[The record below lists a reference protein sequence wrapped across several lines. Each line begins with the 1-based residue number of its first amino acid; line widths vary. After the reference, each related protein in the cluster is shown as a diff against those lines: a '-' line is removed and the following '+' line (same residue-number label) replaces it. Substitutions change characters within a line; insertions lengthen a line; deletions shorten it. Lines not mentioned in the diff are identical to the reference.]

1 MQVHRAFHLKLS
13 AISATIATHHYR
25 LPHMDSQHPFAL
37 LTPDTVLDAVE
48 SLGFLSDA
56 RTLTLN
62 SYENRVFQIGI
73 EGAQPLIAK
82 FYRPDR
88 WSDEAILEEHAY
100 SLELAERDIPVIPP
114 MQIEGRTL
122 FEFAGFRFSLFKR
135 FGGRAPE
142 LDNPD
147 HLLMLG
153 RLVGRLHAVGAMR
166 PFEHRPSLTV
176 QSFGHDSLTWL
187 RESGVIPENLR
198 PAYFSVADDLMQV
211 IEQRMQSV
219 PFKTVRMHGD
229 LHVGNL
235 LWRDESLYMVDMDD
249 CRQGPAIQD
258 LWMMLS
264 GDHNQ
269 RQGQLAELVE
279 GYNEF
284 HDFDP
289 RQLALIESLRT
300 LRLVHYSAWLARRW
314 DDPAFPRHF
323 PWFASERYWADQVLT
338 LREQRAALDEPLLR
352 LF

>member
-1 MQVHRAFHLKLS
+1 
-13 AISATIATHHYR
+13 
-25 LPHMDSQHPFAL
+25 MDAHHPFAL

-48 SLGFLSDA
+48 SLGFVSDA

-62 SYENRVFQIGI
+62 SYENRVFQVGI
-73 EGAQPLIAK
+73 EDAQPLIAK
-82 FYRPDR
+82 FYRPLR
-88 WSDEAILEEHAY
+88 WSDESILEEHAF
-100 SLELAERDIPVIPP
+100 SLELVEREIPVIPP
-114 MQIEGRTL
+114 MQINGETL

-142 LDNPD
+142 FDDPD

-166 PFEHRPSLTV
+166 PFDHRPELTV
-176 QSFGHDSLTWL
+176 QTFGTDSLEFL
-187 RESGVIPENLR
+187 RSTNAVPESLR
-198 PAYFSVADDLMQV
+198 PAYFSVADDLLKV
-211 IEQRMQSV
+211 VAQRFADHPCS
-219 PFKTVRMHGD
+219 TIRLHGD

-235 LWRDESLYMVDMDD
+235 LWRDESLYMVDLDD

-264 GDHNQ
+264 GERDQ
-269 RQGQLAELVE
+269 RQAQLAELVD

-289 RQLALIESLRT
+289 SQLALIEALRSLR
-300 LRLVHYSAWLARRW
+300 LINYSAWLARRW
-314 DDPAFPRHF
+314 DDPAFPMHF
-323 PWFASERYWADQVLT
+323 PWFASERYWADQILT
-338 LREQRAALDEPLLR
+338 LREQRAAMDEPTLR

>member
-1 MQVHRAFHLKLS
+1 MS
-13 AISATIATHHYR
+13 
-25 LPHMDSQHPFAL
+25 HPFAL

-48 SLGFLSDA
+48 SLGFVSDA

-82 FYRPDR
+82 FYRPER
-88 WSDEAILEEHAY
+88 WSDAAILEEHRF

-114 MQIEGRTL
+114 MQIDGRTL

-142 LDNPD
+142 FDNPD

-153 RLVGRLHAVGAMR
+153 RLLGRLHAVGAMQPFVER
-166 PFEHRPSLTV
+166 PELTP
-176 QSFGHDSLTWL
+176 QSFGHECIAWL
-187 RESGVIPENLR
+187 REHDSVPENLR
-198 PAYFSVADDLMQV
+198 PAYFSVADDLLARIDQ
-211 IEQRMQSV
+211 IYRDHPYQSI
-219 PFKTVRMHGD
+219 RLHGD

-235 LWRDESLYMVDMDD
+235 LWRDDSLYMVDMDD
-249 CRQGPAIQD
+249 CRRGPAIQD

-264 GDHNQ
+264 GERDQ
-269 RQGQLAELVE
+269 RQAQLSELVD

-289 RQLALIESLRT
+289 RQLPLIESLRS
-300 LRLVHYSAWLARRW
+300 LRLMHYSAWLARRW
-314 DDPAFPRHF
+314 DDPAFPMHF
-323 PWFASERYWADQVLT
+323 PWFASERYWAEQILT
-338 LREQRAALDEPLLR
+338 LREQRAALDEPPLR

>member
-1 MQVHRAFHLKLS
+1 MSHL
-13 AISATIATHHYR
+13 Y
-25 LPHMDSQHPFAL
+25 AL

-48 SLGFLSDA
+48 SLGFVSDA

-62 SYENRVFQIGI
+62 SYENRVYQIGI
-73 EGAQPLIAK
+73 EGGQPLIAK
-82 FYRPDR
+82 FYRPER
-88 WSDEAILEEHAY
+88 WSDEAILEEHQF

-114 MQIEGRTL
+114 MQIDGRTL
-122 FEFAGFRFSLFKR
+122 FEFGGFRFSLFKR

-142 LDNPD
+142 FDNPD

-153 RLVGRLHAVGAMR
+153 RLLGRLHAVGAMQ
-166 PFEHRPSLTV
+166 PFAHRPALTP
-176 QSFGHDSLTWL
+176 QNFGHDSIAWL
-187 RESGVIPENLR
+187 REHDSVPQSLR
-198 PAYFSVADDLMQV
+198 AAYFSVADDLLAR
-211 IEQRMQSV
+211 IDETYREH
-219 PFKTVRMHGD
+219 PPRTIRLHGD
-229 LHVGNL
+229 LHAGNL

-264 GDHNQ
+264 GERDQ
-269 RQGQLAELVE
+269 RQAQLAELVE

-289 RQLALIESLRT
+289 RQLPLIESLRS
-300 LRLVHYSAWLARRW
+300 LRLMHYSAWLARRW

-323 PWFASERYWADQVLT
+323 PWFASERYWAEQILT
-338 LREQRAALDEPLLR
+338 LREQRAALDEPPLR

>member
-1 MQVHRAFHLKLS
+1 
-13 AISATIATHHYR
+13 
-25 LPHMDSQHPFAL
+25 MDAHHPFAL

-62 SYENRVFQIGI
+62 SYENRVFQVGI
-73 EGAQPLIAK
+73 EDGQPLIAK
-82 FYRPDR
+82 FYRPLR
-88 WSDEAILEEHAY
+88 WSDESILEEHAF
-100 SLELAERDIPVIPP
+100 SLELVERENPVIPP
-114 MQIEGRTL
+114 MQINGETL

-142 LDNPD
+142 FDDPD

-166 PFEHRPSLTV
+166 PFDHRPELTV
-176 QSFGHDSLTWL
+176 QTFGTDSLDFL
-187 RESGVIPENLR
+187 RSANVVPQALQA
-198 PAYFSVADDLMQV
+198 AYFSVADDLLKVVAERFAMHPCSTL
-211 IEQRMQSV
+211 RL
-219 PFKTVRMHGD
+219 HGD

-235 LWRDESLYMVDMDD
+235 LWRDDSLFMVDLDD

-264 GDHNQ
+264 GERDQ
-269 RQGQLAELVE
+269 RQAQLAELAD

-284 HDFDP
+284 YDFDP
-289 RQLALIESLRT
+289 SQLALIEPLRSLR
-300 LRLVHYSAWLARRW
+300 LINYSAWLARRW
-314 DDPAFPRHF
+314 DDPAFPMHF
-323 PWFASERYWADQVLT
+323 PWFASERYWAEQILT
-338 LREQRAALDEPLLR
+338 LREQRAAMDEPVLR

>member
-1 MQVHRAFHLKLS
+1 MS
-13 AISATIATHHYR
+13 
-25 LPHMDSQHPFAL
+25 HPFAL

-48 SLGFLSDA
+48 SLGFVSDA

-82 FYRPDR
+82 FYRPER
-88 WSDEAILEEHAY
+88 WSDAAILEEHRF

-114 MQIEGRTL
+114 MQIDGRTL

-142 LDNPD
+142 FDNPD

-153 RLVGRLHAVGAMR
+153 RLLGRLHAVGAMQPFVER
-166 PFEHRPSLTV
+166 PELTP
-176 QSFGHDSLTWL
+176 QSFGHECIAWL
-187 RESGVIPENLR
+187 REHDSVPENLR
-198 PAYFSVADDLMQV
+198 PAYFSVADDLLARIDQ
-211 IEQRMQSV
+211 IYRDHPYQSI
-219 PFKTVRMHGD
+219 RLHGD

-249 CRQGPAIQD
+249 CRRGPAIQD

-264 GDHNQ
+264 GERDQ
-269 RQGQLAELVE
+269 RQAQLSELVD

-289 RQLALIESLRT
+289 RQLPLIESLRS
-300 LRLVHYSAWLARRW
+300 LRLMHYSAWLARRW
-314 DDPAFPRHF
+314 DDPAFPMHF
-323 PWFASERYWADQVLT
+323 PWFASERYWAEQILT
-338 LREQRAALDEPLLR
+338 LREQRAALDEPPLR

>member
-1 MQVHRAFHLKLS
+1 
-13 AISATIATHHYR
+13 
-25 LPHMDSQHPFAL
+25 MDTQHPFAL

-48 SLGFLSDA
+48 SLGFTSDA

-82 FYRPDR
+82 FYRPER
-88 WSDEAILEEHAY
+88 WSDEAILEEHQF
-100 SLELAERDIPVIPP
+100 SLELADLEIPVIPP
-114 MQIEGRTL
+114 MQIDGRTL
-122 FEFAGFRFSLFKR
+122 FEHAGFRFSLFKR

-142 LDNPD
+142 FDNPD

-153 RLVGRLHAVGAMR
+153 RLLGRLHAVGSMQ
-166 PFEHRPSLTV
+166 PFQHRPALTV
-176 QSFGHDSLTWL
+176 QNFGHESVSWL
-187 RESGVIPENLR
+187 RDNDCVPANLR
-198 PAYFSVADDLMQV
+198 PAYFSVADDLLERIDGIYQDQPHQT
-211 IEQRMQSV
+211 IRL
-219 PFKTVRMHGD
+219 HGD

-235 LWRDESLYMVDMDD
+235 LWRDELLYMVDLDD

-264 GDHNQ
+264 GERDQ
-269 RQGQLAELVE
+269 RQAQLAELVD

-289 RQLALIESLRT
+289 RQLPLIESLRS
-300 LRLVHYSAWLARRW
+300 LRLIHYSAWLARRW
-314 DDPAFPRHF
+314 EDPAFPKHF
-323 PWFASERYWADQVLT
+323 PWFASERYWADQILT
-338 LREQRAALDEPLLR
+338 LREQRAALDEPSLR

>member
-1 MQVHRAFHLKLS
+1 MSHL
-13 AISATIATHHYR
+13 
-25 LPHMDSQHPFAL
+25 FAL

-48 SLGFLSDA
+48 SLGFVSDA

-62 SYENRVFQIGI
+62 SYENRVLQIGI
-73 EGAQPLIAK
+73 EDGQPLIAK
-82 FYRPDR
+82 FYRPER
-88 WSDEAILEEHAY
+88 WSDEAILEEHQF

-114 MQIEGRTL
+114 MQIDGKTL

-153 RLVGRLHAVGAMR
+153 RLLGRLHAVGAMR
-166 PFEHRPSLTV
+166 PFAHRPELTV
-176 QSFGHDSLTWL
+176 QSFGHDSLAWL
-187 RESGVIPENLR
+187 REHGSVPEALR
-198 PAYFSVADDLMQV
+198 PAYFSVADDLLAR
-211 IEQRMQSV
+211 IDEI
-219 PFKTVRMHGD
+219 VRDNPYQTIRLHGD

-264 GDHNQ
+264 GERDQ
-269 RQGQLAELVE
+269 RQAQLAELVE

-289 RQLALIESLRT
+289 RQLPLIESLRSI
-300 LRLVHYSAWLARRW
+300 RLIHYSAWLARRW
-314 DDPAFPRHF
+314 DDPAFPMHF

-338 LREQRAALDEPLLR
+338 LREQRAALDEPALR

>member
-1 MQVHRAFHLKLS
+1 MS
-13 AISATIATHHYR
+13 
-25 LPHMDSQHPFAL
+25 HPFAL

-48 SLGFLSDA
+48 SLGFVSDA

-82 FYRPDR
+82 FYRPER
-88 WSDEAILEEHAY
+88 WSDAAILEEHRF

-114 MQIEGRTL
+114 MQIDGQTL

-142 LDNPD
+142 FDNPD

-153 RLVGRLHAVGAMR
+153 RLLGRLHAVGAMQPFVER
-166 PFEHRPSLTV
+166 PELTP
-176 QSFGHDSLTWL
+176 QSFGHECIAWL
-187 RESGVIPENLR
+187 REHDSVPENLR
-198 PAYFSVADDLMQV
+198 PAYFSVADDLLARIDQ
-211 IEQRMQSV
+211 IYRDHPYQSI
-219 PFKTVRMHGD
+219 RLHGD

-235 LWRDESLYMVDMDD
+235 LWRDDSLYMVDMDD
-249 CRQGPAIQD
+249 CRRGPAIQD

-264 GDHNQ
+264 GERDQ
-269 RQGQLAELVE
+269 RQAQLSELVD

-289 RQLALIESLRT
+289 RQLPLIESLRS
-300 LRLVHYSAWLARRW
+300 LRLIHYSAWLARRW
-314 DDPAFPRHF
+314 DDPAFPMHF
-323 PWFASERYWADQVLT
+323 PWFASERYWAEQILT
-338 LREQRAALDEPLLR
+338 LREQRAALDEPPLR

>member
-1 MQVHRAFHLKLS
+1 M
-13 AISATIATHHYR
+13 TT
-25 LPHMDSQHPFAL
+25 HPFAL

-48 SLGFLSDA
+48 SLGFVSDA

-73 EGAQPLIAK
+73 EGAEPLIAK
-82 FYRPDR
+82 FYRPER
-88 WSDEAILEEHAY
+88 WSDEAILEEHTY
-100 SLELAERDIPVIPP
+100 SQELAERDIPVIAP
-114 MQIEGRTL
+114 MQIDCKTL
-122 FEFAGFRFSLFKR
+122 FAFAGFRFSLFRR

-153 RLVGRLHAVGAMR
+153 RLLGRLHAVGAMK
-166 PFEHRPSLTV
+166 PFQHRPTLSV
-176 QSFGHDSLTWL
+176 QRFGHDSLAFL
-187 RESGVIPENLR
+187 RESEVVPKALQ
-198 PAYFSVADDLMQV
+198 PAYYSVADDLLQV
-211 IEQRMQSV
+211 IEQRFREHPYQSL
-219 PFKTVRMHGD
+219 RLHGD

-235 LWRDESLYMVDMDD
+235 LWRDEHLYMVDMDD
-249 CRQGPAIQD
+249 CLQGPAIQD

-264 GDHNQ
+264 GERDQ
-269 RQGQLAELVE
+269 RQAQLSELVD

-289 RQLALIESLRT
+289 RQLPLIESLRS

-314 DDPAFPRHF
+314 TDPAFPRHF
-323 PWFASERYWADQVLT
+323 PWFAQERYWADQILT
-338 LREQRAALDEPLLR
+338 LREQRAALDEPALR

>member
-1 MQVHRAFHLKLS
+1 
-13 AISATIATHHYR
+13 
-25 LPHMDSQHPFAL
+25 MDAHHPFAL

-48 SLGFLSDA
+48 SLGFVSDA

-62 SYENRVFQIGI
+62 SYENRVFQVGI
-73 EGAQPLIAK
+73 EDAQPLIAK
-82 FYRPDR
+82 FYRPLR
-88 WSDEAILEEHAY
+88 WSDESILEEHQF
-100 SLELAERDIPVIPP
+100 SLELVEREIPVIPP
-114 MQIEGRTL
+114 MQINGETL

-142 LDNPD
+142 FDDPD

-166 PFEHRPSLTV
+166 PFDHRPELTV
-176 QSFGHDSLTWL
+176 QTFGTESLEFL
-187 RESGVIPENLR
+187 RSTNAVPENLR
-198 PAYFSVADDLMQV
+198 PAYFSVADDLLKV
-211 IEQRMQSV
+211 VTQRFADH
-219 PFKTVRMHGD
+219 PCCTIRMHGD

-235 LWRDESLYMVDMDD
+235 LWRDESLYMVDLDD

-264 GDHNQ
+264 GERDQ
-269 RQGQLAELVE
+269 RQAQLAELVD

-289 RQLALIESLRT
+289 SQLALIEALRSLR
-300 LRLVHYSAWLARRW
+300 LINYSAWLARRW
-314 DDPAFPRHF
+314 DDPAFPMHF
-323 PWFASERYWADQVLT
+323 PWFASERYWADQILT
-338 LREQRAALDEPLLR
+338 LREQRAAMDEPALR

>member
-1 MQVHRAFHLKLS
+1 MS
-13 AISATIATHHYR
+13 
-25 LPHMDSQHPFAL
+25 HPFAQ

-48 SLGFLSDA
+48 SLGFASDA

-73 EGAQPLIAK
+73 EDGVPLIAK

-88 WSDEAILEEHAY
+88 WSDEAILEEHQF
-100 SLELAERDIPVIPP
+100 SLELVERDIPVIPP
-114 MQIEGRTL
+114 MVIDGHTL
-122 FEFAGFRFSLFKR
+122 FEFAGFRFSLFRR

-142 LDNPD
+142 LDDPD

-166 PFEHRPSLTV
+166 PFEHRPELSV
-176 QSFGHDSLTWL
+176 QAFGHDSLAWL
-187 RESGVIPENLR
+187 REHDCVPESLR
-198 PAYFSVADDLMQV
+198 PAYFSVADDLLARVEDVYQAHPHTS
-211 IEQRMQSV
+211 IRL
-219 PFKTVRMHGD
+219 HGD

-235 LWRDESLYMVDMDD
+235 LWRDDSLYMVDMDD

-264 GDHNQ
+264 GERDQ

-289 RQLALIESLRT
+289 RQLPLIEPLRSLR
-300 LRLVHYSAWLARRW
+300 LIHYSAWLARRW
-314 DDPAFPRHF
+314 DDPAFPMHF
-323 PWFASERYWADQVLT
+323 PWFASERYWAEQILT
-338 LREQRAALDEPLLR
+338 LREQRAALDEPPLR

>member
-1 MQVHRAFHLKLS
+1 MS
-13 AISATIATHHYR
+13 
-25 LPHMDSQHPFAL
+25 HPFAL

-48 SLGFLSDA
+48 SLGFVSDA
-56 RTLTLN
+56 RTLALN
-62 SYENRVFQIGI
+62 SYENRVMQIGI
-73 EGAQPLIAK
+73 EDGQPLIAK
-82 FYRPDR
+82 FYRPAR
-88 WSDEAILEEHAY
+88 WTDAAILEEHAF

-114 MQIEGRTL
+114 MQIDGQTL

-153 RLVGRLHAVGAMR
+153 RLLGRLHAVGAMR
-166 PFEHRPSLTV
+166 PFEHRPELTV
-176 QSFGHDSLTWL
+176 QSFGHESIAWL
-187 RESGVIPENLR
+187 REHDSVPENLR
-198 PAYFSVADDLMQV
+198 PAYFSVADDLLARV
-211 IEQRMQSV
+211 DDIYRDNPYQSI
-219 PFKTVRMHGD
+219 RLHGD

-249 CRQGPAIQD
+249 CRQGPAVQD

-264 GDHNQ
+264 GERDQ
-269 RQGQLAELVE
+269 RQAQLAELVD

-289 RQLALIESLRT
+289 RQLPLIESLRS
-300 LRLVHYSAWLARRW
+300 LRLIHYSAWLARSW
-314 DDPAFPRHF
+314 DDPAFPMHF
-323 PWFASERYWADQVLT
+323 PWFASERYWAEQILT
-338 LREQRAALDEPLLR
+338 LREQRAALDEPVLR

>member
-1 MQVHRAFHLKLS
+1 MS
-13 AISATIATHHYR
+13 
-25 LPHMDSQHPFAL
+25 HPFAL

-48 SLGFLSDA
+48 SLGFISDA

-73 EGAQPLIAK
+73 EDGQPLIAK

-88 WSDEAILEEHAY
+88 WSDGAILEEHQF

-114 MQIEGRTL
+114 MQVEGQTL

-153 RLVGRLHAVGAMR
+153 RLLGRLHAVGAMR
-166 PFEHRPSLTV
+166 PFDHRPELTV
-176 QSFGHDSLTWL
+176 QNFGHDSIAWL
-187 RESGVIPENLR
+187 REHDSVPANLR
-198 PAYFSVADDLMQV
+198 PAYFSVADDLLAR
-211 IEQRMQSV
+211 IDDI
-219 PFKTVRMHGD
+219 VREHPYQTIRLHGD

-235 LWRDESLYMVDMDD
+235 LWRDELLYMVDMDD

-264 GDHNQ
+264 GERDQ
-269 RQGQLAELVE
+269 RQAQLAELVD

-289 RQLALIESLRT
+289 RQLPLIESLRS
-300 LRLVHYSAWLARRW
+300 LRLIHYSAWLARRW
-314 DDPAFPRHF
+314 DDPAFPMHF
-323 PWFASERYWADQVLT
+323 PWFASERYWADQILT
-338 LREQRAALDEPLLR
+338 LREQRAALDEPTLR

>member
-1 MQVHRAFHLKLS
+1 MS
-13 AISATIATHHYR
+13 
-25 LPHMDSQHPFAL
+25 HPFAL

-48 SLGFLSDA
+48 SLGFVSDA

-82 FYRPDR
+82 FYRPER
-88 WSDEAILEEHAY
+88 WSDAAILEEHRF

-114 MQIEGRTL
+114 MQIDGRTL

-142 LDNPD
+142 FDNPD

-153 RLVGRLHAVGAMR
+153 RLLGRLHAVGAMQPFVER
-166 PFEHRPSLTV
+166 PELTP
-176 QSFGHDSLTWL
+176 QSFGHECIAWL
-187 RESGVIPENLR
+187 REHDSVPENLR
-198 PAYFSVADDLMQV
+198 PAYSTVADDLLARIDQ
-211 IEQRMQSV
+211 IYRAHPSQSI
-219 PFKTVRMHGD
+219 RLHGD

-235 LWRDESLYMVDMDD
+235 LWRDDSLYMVDMDD
-249 CRQGPAIQD
+249 CRRGPAIQD

-264 GDHNQ
+264 GERDQ
-269 RQGQLAELVE
+269 RQAQLSELVD

-289 RQLALIESLRT
+289 RQLPLIESLRS
-300 LRLVHYSAWLARRW
+300 LRLMHYSA
-314 DDPAFPRHF
+314 
-323 PWFASERYWADQVLT
+323 
-338 LREQRAALDEPLLR
+338 
-352 LF
+352 